1 MNLAKEKKKIQF
13 TTVELDETDKPLS
26 GDLIVRS
33 LGTDSRTVRAV
44 MDRKTL
50 FCWDNKVPYLVIPV
64 SGCFVETN
72 EDRKSLSEF
81 DIALVSAFQNSSE
94 YILTASSLAS
104 RNVWAR
110 RLRIAS
116 LGNFGTKRF
125 DDAYGIGSKFA
136 QGRTSCITCSFF
148 KCENFTQPI
157 TNRYSS
163 GV

>member
-1 MNLAKEKKKIQF
+1 MGLCPSPLGVSRESFLKFSDLCPELIQYFRSGILRHVNLAKEKKKIQF

-72 EDRKSLSEF
+72 E
-81 DIALVSAFQNSSE
+81 
-94 YILTASSLAS
+94 
-104 RNVWAR
+104 
-110 RLRIAS
+110 
-116 LGNFGTKRF
+116 
-125 DDAYGIGSKFA
+125 
-136 QGRTSCITCSFF
+136 
-148 KCENFTQPI
+148 
-157 TNRYSS
+157 
-163 GV
+163 